1 MKVTPPCA
9 WSTIAL
15 QSLIPDHFPIP
26 FDMVFLGKSI
36 FVSELRL
43 FTDKI
48 KLTRQN

>member
-15 QSLIPDHFPIP
+15 QSLVPDHFPIP
-26 FDMVFLGKSI
+26 FDMVFTESI